1 MDLQSRYFGN
11 FRDSVTLGGIW
22 TRNQIGRKRCL
33 SIFNDLI
40 MESRVDCGMPSLAAA
55 PEGPETLPFLSASA
69 ASIISFSWVES
80 FCASGSVSG
89 SDCTGRLDS
98 QLSSTKK
105 FSESQTMTERSM
117 TFCNSRMLP
126 GQA

>member
-1 MDLQSRYFGN
+1 MDVQSRDLGN
-11 FRDSVTLGGIW
+11 FRDFVTLGGLW
-22 TRNQIGRKRCL
+22 RGLSQARKRCL

-40 MESRVDCGMPSLAAA
+40 LESRVDCGMPSLAAA
-55 PEGPETLPFLSASA
+55 PEGHETLPLLSASA

-98 QLSSTKK
+98 QLSSTEK
-105 FSESQTMTERSM
+105 FSESHTMTERSM